1 LFPITGLEL
10 KQAISG
16 DGANSASV
24 TYSSEWDKNNS
35 WMNNFWT
42 EAKLIG
48 KSGITAIDTATFQ
61 RTPEY
66 TPVFPWGRVVAI
78 FETLL
83 TSSLFALF
91 LLAIRRQ
98 FRR

>member
-1 LFPITGLEL
+1 LYPIAGLEL
-10 KQAISG
+10 KQAIS
-16 DGANSASV
+16 ASSARV
-24 TYSSEWDKNNS
+24 TYSSAWNGQDS
-35 WMNNFWT
+35 WTNNFWT

-48 KSGITAIDTATFQ
+48 KSGITASDTATFQ

-66 TPVFPWGRVVAI
+66 TPVYPRGRVVAI
-78 FETLL
+78 VETLL

>member
-1 LFPITGLEL
+1 
-10 KQAISG
+10 
-16 DGANSASV
+16 
-24 TYSSEWDKNNS
+24 
-35 WMNNFWT
+35 
-42 EAKLIG
+42 
-48 KSGITAIDTATFQ
+48 
-61 RTPEY
+61 
-66 TPVFPWGRVVAI
+66 VAI

>member
-1 LFPITGLEL
+1 
-10 KQAISG
+10 
-16 DGANSASV
+16 V
-24 TYSSEWDKNNS
+24 TYIRVWNRQDS
-35 WMNNFWT
+35 WTNNFWT
-42 EAKLIG
+42 EAKLIV

-66 TPVFPWGRVVAI
+66 TPVYPRGRVVAI
-78 FETLL
+78 VETLL